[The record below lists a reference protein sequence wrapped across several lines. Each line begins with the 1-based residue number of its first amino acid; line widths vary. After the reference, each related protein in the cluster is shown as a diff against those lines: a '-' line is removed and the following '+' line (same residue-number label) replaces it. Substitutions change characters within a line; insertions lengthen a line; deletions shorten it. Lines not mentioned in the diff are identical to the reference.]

1 MNARSATLRRGS
13 LRLRRD
19 SHVAMHRQLAQ
30 QLREAIAAGGYK
42 PGDRL
47 PAEKELAERHGVS
60 RITARAAVMQLVRE
74 GLVVRRQG
82 KGSFVAEPPV
92 HHDLVDLHG
101 IYDELVARGVNPTTE
116 LLDYTELVPPANVA
130 ERLRSGARRVLH
142 YKRLYLR
149 RGEPFAVSWA
159 YLSPTVPRMPRELV
173 AAHTTYRLFE
183 SFMHLEISHAEL
195 SVRAR
200 AATPELR
207 RLLRLRARAPLISL
221 ERVSY
226 LADGTPAEFTL
237 YCANAENYE
246 FALRVRGKVPITP
259 SMQAVT
265 A

>member
-1 MNARSATLRRGS
+1 M
-13 LRLRRD
+13 RLRRD

-30 QLREAIAAGGYK
+30 QLRQAIAGGGYR

-47 PAEKELAERHGVS
+47 PTEPELAARHAVS
-60 RITARAAVMQLVRE
+60 RITARQAVMQLVRE

-116 LLDYTELVPPANVA
+116 LLDYAEVAPATNVA
-130 ERLRSGARRVLH
+130 ERLHSGARKVLH

-159 YLSPTVPRMPRELV
+159 WLSPAVPKVPRELV
-173 AAHTTYRLFE
+173 AAHTTYHLFE
-183 SFMHLEISHAEL
+183 NFMHLKIRHADL

-200 AATPELR
+200 AASPELR
-207 RLLRLRARAPLISL
+207 KLLRLRPHAPVIAL

-226 LADGTPAEFTL
+226 LADGKPAEFTL

-246 FALRVRGKVPITP
+246 FALRIRGKMPITT
-259 SMQAVT
+259 SMQAVP
-265 A
+265 

>member
-1 MNARSATLRRGS
+1 
-13 LRLRRD
+13 
-19 SHVAMHRQLAQ
+19 MHRQLAQ
-30 QLREAIAAGGYK
+30 QLREAIGAGRYR

-47 PAEKELAERHGVS
+47 PAEPELAARHGVS
-60 RITARAAVMQLVRE
+60 RITARQAVMQLVRDD
-74 GLVVRRQG
+74 LVVRRQG
-82 KGSFVAEPPV
+82 KGTFVAEPPV
-92 HHDLVDLHG
+92 HHDLVDLRG

-116 LLDYTELVPPANVA
+116 LLDYAEIVAPANVA

-159 YLSPTVPRMPRELV
+159 YLSPAVPKMSRELV
-173 AAHTTYRLFE
+173 AAHTTYHLFE
-183 SFMHLEISHAEL
+183 SFMHLKISHADL

-200 AATPELR
+200 AASPELR
-207 RLLRLRARAPLISL
+207 RLLRLRPGTPLIAL

-259 SMQAVT
+259 AMQAVP
-265 A
+265 

>member
-1 MNARSATLRRGS
+1 M
-13 LRLRRD
+13 RLRRD
-19 SHVAMHRQLAQ
+19 GPVAMHRQLAQ
-30 QLREAIAAGGYK
+30 QLRQAIAGGGYR

-47 PAEKELAERHGVS
+47 PTEPELAARHGVS
-60 RITARAAVMQLVRE
+60 RITARQAVMQLVRE

-116 LLDYTELVPPANVA
+116 LLDYSELIPPGNVV
-130 ERLRSGARRVLH
+130 ERLHSGARKVLH
-142 YKRLYLR
+142 YQRLYLR

-159 YLSPTVPRMPRELV
+159 WLSPTVPKVSRELV
-173 AAHTTYRLFE
+173 AAHTTYHLFE
-183 SFMHLEISHAEL
+183 SFMHLKIRHADL

-200 AATPELR
+200 AASPELR
-207 RLLRLRARAPLISL
+207 KLLRLRTRAPVIAL

-226 LADGTPAEFTL
+226 LADGKPAEFTL

-246 FALRVRGKVPITP
+246 FSVRIRGKMPITT
-259 SMQAVT
+259 SMQAVP
-265 A
+265 

>member
-1 MNARSATLRRGS
+1 VK
-13 LRLRRD
+13 LRRD
-19 SHVAMHRQLAQ
+19 SHIAMHRQLAQ
-30 QLREAIAAGGYK
+30 QLREAIARGAYR

-47 PAEKELAERHGVS
+47 PTEPELAARHGVS
-60 RITARAAVMQLVRE
+60 RITARQAVMQLVRD

-92 HHDLVDLHG
+92 HHDLVDLRG

-116 LLDYTELVPPANVA
+116 LLDYAERAPPANVA
-130 ERLRSGARRVLH
+130 ERLRSGTRKVLH
-142 YKRLYLR
+142 YQRLYLR

-159 YLSPTVPRMPRELV
+159 YLAPALPKMPRELV
-173 AAHTTYRLFE
+173 AAHTTYHLFE
-183 SFMHLEISHAEL
+183 SFMHLKISHADL

-200 AATPELR
+200 AASPELR
-207 RLLRLRARAPLISL
+207 KLLRLRSRTPLIAL

-246 FALRVRGKVPITP
+246 FVLKVRGKVPITS
-259 SMQAVT
+259 SMQAVP
-265 A
+265 

>member
-1 MNARSATLRRGS
+1 MK
-13 LRLRRD
+13 LRRD

-30 QLREAIAAGGYK
+30 QLRQAIAGGGYR

-47 PAEKELAERHGVS
+47 PTEPELAARHAVS
-60 RITARAAVMQLVRE
+60 RITARQAVMQLVRE

-101 IYDELVARGVNPTTE
+101 IYDELVARGVNPATE
-116 LLDYTELVPPANVA
+116 LLDYAELLPPTNVA
-130 ERLRSGARRVLH
+130 ERLNSAARKVLH

-159 YLSPTVPRMPRELV
+159 WLSPAVPKVPRELV
-173 AAHTTYRLFE
+173 AAHTTYHLFE
-183 SFMHLEISHAEL
+183 SFMHLKIRHADL

-200 AATPELR
+200 AASPELR
-207 RLLRLRARAPLISL
+207 KLLRLRAHAPIIAL

-226 LADGTPAEFTL
+226 LADGKPAEFTL

-246 FALRVRGKVPITP
+246 FALRIRGKMPITT
-259 SMQAVT
+259 SMQAVP
-265 A
+265 

>member
-1 MNARSATLRRGS
+1 VK
-13 LRLRRD
+13 LRRD
-19 SHVAMHRQLAQ
+19 SHVALHRQLAQ
-30 QLREAIAAGGYK
+30 RLRSAIASGAYR

-47 PAEKELAERHGVS
+47 PAEPDLAARHGVS
-60 RITARAAVMQLVRE
+60 RITARQAVIQLVRE

-82 KGSFVAEPPV
+82 KGTFVADPPV
-92 HHDLVDLHG
+92 QHDLVDLRG

-116 LLDYTELVPPANVA
+116 LLDYGETVPPPNVA

-159 YLSPTVPRMPRELV
+159 YLSPTVPVMPRELV
-173 AAHTTYRLFE
+173 AAHTTYHLFE
-183 SFMHLEISHAEL
+183 RFMRLKISHADL

-200 AATPELR
+200 PASHELR
-207 RLLRLRARAPLISL
+207 TLLRLRAGTPLIAL

-226 LADGTPAEFTL
+226 LTDGSPAEYTL

-246 FALRVRGKVPITP
+246 FALKVRGKVPITP
-259 SMQAVT
+259 AMQVVA
-265 A
+265 